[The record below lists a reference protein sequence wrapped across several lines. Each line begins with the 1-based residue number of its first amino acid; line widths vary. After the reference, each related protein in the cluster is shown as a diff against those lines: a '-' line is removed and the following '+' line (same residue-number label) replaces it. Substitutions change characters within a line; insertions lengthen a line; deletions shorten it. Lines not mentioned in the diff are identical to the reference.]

1 MVIQKVTLSPCSLPS
16 LICAVPPGSPSTV
29 PVISESPFSASL
41 IGTSCSLY
49 LNDPA
54 HVPVISV
61 AGAIAAIKRSS
72 PVNVRWRFIRTHSIK
87 GHPLAIMPLTIA
99 KTQTPAPKKADGQTI
114 HLIDAMRPGEHTDLY
129 FLLRTR
135 RQRTG
140 SLWHHGHKAVEKA
153 SLITDNSVT

>member
-1 MVIQKVTLSPCSLPS
+1 MVIQKVTLSPWSLPS

-29 PVISESPFSASL
+29 PVISESPFSATL

-54 HVPVISV
+54 HVPVISA

-87 GHPLAIMPLTIA
+87 GHPTRHHA
-99 KTQTPAPKKADGQTI
+99 PALKGPESANI
-114 HLIDAMRPGEHTDLY
+114 HWSERVPAERSSLPRYHQIWG
-129 FLLRTR
+129 
-135 RQRTG
+135 RTG
-140 SLWHHGHKAVEKA
+140 TPYWYS
-153 SLITDNSVT
+153 